1 MKIFF
6 ILFIAIILPICAVSR
21 CQFGCTCYDDSNCE
35 YYCNQSICQQA
46 IPLWRKCSG
55 YYIHPRECG
64 LVSYCDPNSGFTC
77 QLQKNYGELCTY
89 SYSCLSEYC
98 DYKTNTCQ
106 SKYKSSDWLVPI
118 VLPSILVFVMLLITC
133 ITVMACRQRRRT
145 LAYCQNP
152 YIILPPDT
160 PYPYQN
166 ACTVTEALPPPYPG
180 RILTPAP
187 KTYQS

>member
-77 QLQKNYGELCTY
+77 QLQKNYGEL
-89 SYSCLSEYC
+89 L
-98 DYKTNTCQ
+98 
-106 SKYKSSDWLVPI
+106 
-118 VLPSILVFVMLLITC
+118 LPSILVFVMLLITC